1 MIQNK
6 KKLCYT
12 YFIKGRD
19 IVMKSKR
26 FKTKHKFFAII
37 LAFCFIIP
45 TLLTGCSFGGNPD
58 NGDNPPEQSSPTLT
72 IGTDSQL
79 VYSEANSRYEIS
91 LYAGATYTLDV
102 MLMYGK
108 EASNRK
114 Q

>member
-1 MIQNK
+1 
-6 KKLCYT
+6 
-12 YFIKGRD
+12 
-19 IVMKSKR
+19 MKSKR

-45 TLLTGCSFGGNPD
+45 TILSGCSSGGNLD
-58 NGDNPPEQSSPTLT
+58 NGDNPPAQSTPTLT

>member
-1 MIQNK
+1 
-6 KKLCYT
+6 
-12 YFIKGRD
+12 
-19 IVMKSKR
+19 MKSKR

-37 LAFCFIIP
+37 LAFCFLIP
-45 TLLTGCSFGGNPD
+45 TLLSGCSFFGDTD
-58 NGDNPPEQSSPTLT
+58 NGDTPPAQSTPTLT